1 MNVLLNT
8 RRGVAALVMVSLG
21 AAAFAPAAEARGS
34 FHGGRSGGMHMGHPG
49 THVVIRPKH
58 PGAHPSTAHHKPPP
72 HAGSHAKPHPPAGHK
87 PPPPRHDAHHRPPP
101 PRHHDDHH
109 DDHHDHHDHH
119 HPRGPYWPG
128 YWHDNDD
135 DILWGAATALAIGS
149 IIRSTP
155 SGCSDVQVGNHMYK
169 HCGNTWLQAAYSG
182 HQLVYVAVS
191 DPR

>member
-1 MNVLLNT
+1 MGNKTHITALLL
-8 RRGVAALVMVSLG
+8 AATLSG
-21 AAAFAPAAEARGS
+21 PAFAEDPIEPAAIEAL
-34 FHGGRSGGMHMGHPG
+34 HAM
-49 THVVIRPKH
+49 
-58 PGAHPSTAHHKPPP
+58 GAHPSTAHHKPPP
-72 HAGSHAKPHPPAGHK
+72 HAGSHAKPHPPSGHK